1 MVPARD
7 FFTVHLPSC
16 SESKAKW
23 NISMPSYNKKCLL
36 FSKWF
41 VRILVLKLLISWGY
55 SLSKRIKLIVHC
67 YVLKSQLQRQTH
79 TSVKAST
86 YFFHSKTEKI
96 KNDKPMNQEISQKIR
111 ISKLF
116 FIGTVAFQIQAFIRH
131 GSNNIIILWYYKHF
145 QIYSLV
151 MLCSLLKCF
160 VKIL

>member
-7 FFTVHLPSC
+7 LPSC

-36 FSKWF
+36 FSKWL
-41 VRILVLKLLISWGY
+41 VRILVLKLLISWGH
-55 SLSKRIKLIVHC
+55 SLSKRIKLIIHC
-67 YVLKSQLQRQTH
+67 YFLKSQLQRQTH

-86 YFFHSKTEKI
+86 FFFNSKTEKI
-96 KNDKPMNQEISQKIR
+96 KKNDKPMNQEISQKIC

-131 GSNNIIILWYYKHF
+131 GNNNIIILWYYKHF